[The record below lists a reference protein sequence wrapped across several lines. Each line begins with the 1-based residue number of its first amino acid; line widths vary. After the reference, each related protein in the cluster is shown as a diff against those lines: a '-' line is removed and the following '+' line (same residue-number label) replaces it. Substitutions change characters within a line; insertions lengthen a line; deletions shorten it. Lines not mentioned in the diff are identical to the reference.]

1 MIMNEYVFGAVQ
13 LLLFWGL
20 LAVLF
25 LGIGMWALRLESSVI
40 VRGAGYLLIAANV
53 VLWTATVSTML
64 MGVGALDG
72 SVFAAA

>member
-1 MIMNEYVFGAVQ
+1 MMNDYVFGAVQ

-20 LAVLF
+20 LAVVF
-25 LGIGMWALRLESSVI
+25 LSVGMWALRRKSSGL

-64 MGVGALDG
+64 MGVGAVDTLA
-72 SVFAAA
+72 VATW

>member
-64 MGVGALDG
+64 MGVGAVDG
-72 SVFAAA
+72 SVFAA

>member
-20 LAVLF
+20 LAVVF
-25 LGIGMWALRLESSVI
+25 VGIGMWALRRESSGV
-40 VRGAGYLLIAANV
+40 VRGAGYLLVAANV

-64 MGVGALDG
+64 MGVGAVDG